1 MSANLPSLDQILA
14 EAADRLE
21 DLTPGL
27 MPAEVDEVVKSSLEA
42 VAVTATMPTFAVW
55 CRR

>member
-14 EAADRLE
+14 EVADRLE

-42 VAVTATMPTFAVW
+42 VAVIATMPTFAVW